1 MRTQGRGAILDVKRG
16 SRSAV
21 RHTVGLIPQTLGVRA
36 ESTGSAAG
44 SPTHVL
50 IQSVFTE
57 HLLCARAALTL
68 AVRQRTKQTEALPS
82 WGRR

>member
-1 MRTQGRGAILDVKRG
+1 MRTQGRGAILDIKRG

-21 RHTVGLIPQTLGVRA
+21 LHCWAPTPDTGREG

-82 WGRR
+82 SSRR